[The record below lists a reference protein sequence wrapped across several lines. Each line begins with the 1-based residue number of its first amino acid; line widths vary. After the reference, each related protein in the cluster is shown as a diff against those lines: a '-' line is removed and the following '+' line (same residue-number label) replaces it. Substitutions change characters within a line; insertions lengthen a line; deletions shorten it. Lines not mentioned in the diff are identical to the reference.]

1 MVSVQFHQHLA
12 GTLLGAREIKINERV
27 SQSMHSKARRSDGE
41 RMR

>member
-27 SQSMHSKARRSDGE
+27 SHSMHSKARRSDGE